1 MYNYASQ
8 KPIIIPLYGE
18 DGFELRQKAVEFLPP
33 YSPELDPT
41 EACWKAIRADAT
53 NSTFFQLWKACKK
66 KLNPLLKR
74 SVLSLICPVTYVVG

>member
-41 EACWKAIRADAT
+41 EACRKAIRADAT
-53 NSTFFQLWKACKK
+53 NSTFFPTLESMQEEIESFVEKK
-66 KLNPLLKR
+66 RFKLNLPGYLCR
-74 SVLSLICPVTYVVG
+74 